1 MTQIQKCTLVPTR
14 FFDEKVSRCI
24 LSDLFPLDDSEKV
37 NHVEVPR
44 YDAVLV
50 YAGENVPVLY
60 DMLGR
65 VEDCCEYNKVIVS
78 YSEGVVHIVLAQG
91 DKLLLANS
99 YPAADF
105 TTAEYFIFFAMK
117 SLQLNPEVSTIT
129 MLTPLSADEEMS
141 LYRYFRS
148 VEQI

>member
-24 LSDLFPLDDSEKV
+24 LSDLFPLEDTEQV
-37 NHVEVPR
+37 HHLAIPR
-44 YDAVLV
+44 FDAVMV
-50 YAGENVPVLY
+50 YAGDTVPVLCG
-60 DMLGR
+60 MLDALER
-65 VEDCCEYNKVIVS
+65 CTEYNKVLVS
-78 YSEGVVHIVLAQG
+78 FCDGAVHIVLAQG
-91 DKLLLANS
+91 GKLLLANS

-129 MLTPLSADEEMS
+129 MMTDISGEEEMS
-141 LYRYFRS
+141 LYRYFKS
-148 VEQI
+148 VERI